1 MAATEQAQGSN
12 ASTELPSKKQRK
24 RNRKRKRLGSGSV
37 EGSIDTPDSTDDL
50 KIAQSSVKNESLSAS
65 KVSVSQNK
73 GTTDPRPRHET
84 LGTQPST
91 PLLPPKA
98 TTNGTPKT
106 PFKTPLPVQ
115 SAPSS
120 LLRSVVQFNAQPD
133 EDDSSDQ
140 DFTPLANR
148 RKNFKMPKIGHSPNR
163 HFTSPR
169 KVANKDELLQ
179 KKRDL
184 VEERRKLP
192 IWSGNQTL
200 T

>member
-1 MAATEQAQGSN
+1 MAPTGQAQGN
-12 ASTELPSKKQRK
+12 ASTELPSRK
-24 RNRKRKRLGSGSV
+24 RRKRSRKRKRLGSASV
-37 EGSIDTPDSTDDL
+37 DGSIETPDSTDDL
-50 KIAQSSVKNESLSAS
+50 KIAQLSAKNESLSAS
-65 KVSVSQNK
+65 KVSISQDG

-84 LGTQPST
+84 PGTHPSA
-91 PLLPPKA
+91 PLLPTKA

-106 PFKTPLPVQ
+106 PFKTPIRVQ
-115 SAPSS
+115 STPSS
-120 LLRSVVQFNAQPD
+120 SQRNVVQFNAQSD

-163 HFTSPR
+163 HLMSPR